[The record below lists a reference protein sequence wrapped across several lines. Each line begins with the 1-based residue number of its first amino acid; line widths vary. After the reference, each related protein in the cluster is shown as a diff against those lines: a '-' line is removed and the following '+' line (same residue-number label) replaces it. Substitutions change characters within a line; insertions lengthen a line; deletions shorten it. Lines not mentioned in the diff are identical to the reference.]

1 MATTDLIVEQGK
13 TYSQSL
19 RWNVSSDGGAT
30 KTPVSLAGKK
40 ARMQIRPR
48 AGAPAWV
55 TVVSDAAD
63 TYWDVH
69 TNLVLE
75 ANGDTGRID
84 IVISAVVTDQI
95 PENGAY
101 ELVVYS
107 TTDQVSTVMRGK
119 VNTVKKLVVL

>member
-19 RWNVSSDGGAT
+19 RWNVSSDGGVT

-84 IVISAVVTDQI
+84 IVISALVTDQI